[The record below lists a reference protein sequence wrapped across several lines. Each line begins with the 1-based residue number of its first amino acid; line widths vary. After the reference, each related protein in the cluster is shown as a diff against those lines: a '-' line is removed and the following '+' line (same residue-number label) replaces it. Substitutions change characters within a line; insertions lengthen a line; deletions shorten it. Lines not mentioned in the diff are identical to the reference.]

1 MNSENKPNVYD
12 SGTTST
18 TEPTRDAKPHE
29 PPELKNVPEADYL
42 TQQQDKAREAMGGVV
57 ADMKKALA
65 EGADVREWT
74 RQHPWILAGT
84 ATVAGFVAGMLV
96 VPPKQE
102 SFKDYFEEK
111 WESFKDAMTPTPPA
125 TPAGVSP
132 EAAPRAAAQPQQ
144 PSMLGGLIREVL
156 KVVGPTIGGLITGA
170 IAGQQQGQ
178 QADGHDGNGNAS
190 HFDQA

>member
-18 TEPTRDAKPHE
+18 TEPVKEPQHHE
-29 PPELKNVPEADYL
+29 PPEVKNVPEADYL
-42 TQQQDKAREAMGGVV
+42 TRQQEQARQAIGGVV

-84 ATVAGFVAGMLV
+84 ATVAGFVAGMLA
-96 VPPKQE
+96 VPSKKE
-102 SFKDYFEEK
+102 TFKDYFGDK
-111 WESFKDAMTPTPPA
+111 WDAFKEAMTPPA
-125 TPAGVSP
+125 TAAGVSP
-132 EAAPRAAAQPQQ
+132 EAAPRAAAQPEQ
-144 PSMLGGLIREVL
+144 PSMVGGLIREVL

-178 QADGHDGNGNAS
+178 QQDGHGGNGNAS
-190 HFDQA
+190 NFDQA